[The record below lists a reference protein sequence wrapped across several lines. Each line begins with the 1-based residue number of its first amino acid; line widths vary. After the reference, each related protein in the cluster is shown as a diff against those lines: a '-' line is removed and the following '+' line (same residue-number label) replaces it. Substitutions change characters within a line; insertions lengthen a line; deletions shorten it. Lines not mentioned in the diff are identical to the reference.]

1 MCGAYS
7 TVWII
12 TELCPSG
19 RRRRRQLATSPAGL
33 DDAMR
38 RHSPR
43 ACGPRKAQGPR
54 VYSYLG
60 MWPGN
65 SLGAGRPALTP
76 NAGSRK
82 GWLDRPRAVGPA
94 FADWA
99 RKHSRARS
107 MPGMR
112 RVPGR
117 ATSRRWALTTGG
129 EIPGGAA
136 PAAPEKGEAGLWLTV
151 SLSGKAP
158 LPDRR
163 RAPERPRANSG
174 RARAGAFC

>member
-1 MCGAYS
+1 MC
-7 TVWII
+7 
-12 TELCPSG
+12 PP
-19 RRRRRQLATSPAGL
+19 RRRRGRQLSVS
-33 DDAMR
+33 R
-38 RHSPR
+38 RAWTMPCAVTAPR
-43 ACGPRKAQGPR
+43 ACGPRKAQGSR

-76 NAGSRK
+76 NVGSRK

-107 MPGMR
+107 IPGMR
-112 RVPGR
+112 RVPSR

-136 PAAPEKGEAGLWLTV
+136 PAAPEKGAGLWLTV